1 MQNRIA
7 NIIITIFFFLLFNG
21 ECRMCSSYFPRSR
34 CKKYIYIK
42 NNVLADILIAKSIS
56 RDKFVE
62 SIDYNKMSVIGFIS
76 YICIA
81 PVNTLLLIIGL
92 MRSLSVQHNL
102 NLEALY
108 DIGMGIVAL
117 LCVVFTIVMII
128 NTDKCKNSK

>member
-1 MQNRIA
+1 MLNKTIMIIA
-7 NIIITIFFFLLFNG
+7 HIWFFLVFNFV
-21 ECRMCSSYFPRSR
+21 CRMCSSYFPRSR

-81 PVNTLLLIIGL
+81 PVNTLSLIIGV
-92 MRSLSVQHNL
+92 MRSLFAQHNS
-102 NLEALY
+102 NLEDLY

>member
-1 MQNRIA
+1 
-7 NIIITIFFFLLFNG
+7 
-21 ECRMCSSYFPRSR
+21 MCSSYFPRSR